1 MADLTRLFGHA
12 AGGRPA
18 ERLMARLGLPQSDDT
33 ILRHLKRHAGA
44 PAEAATVRVV
54 GVDDCAWQKEFSYET
69 IMVDV
74 ERREVVDVLPDRSS

>member
-18 ERLMARLGLPQSDDT
+18 ERLMASLGLPQSDDT

-54 GVDDCAWQKEFSYET
+54 GVDDWAWQLRYAHISFR
-69 IMVDV
+69 
-74 ERREVVDVLPDRSS
+74 ERINPKSFTEGRLKYSI